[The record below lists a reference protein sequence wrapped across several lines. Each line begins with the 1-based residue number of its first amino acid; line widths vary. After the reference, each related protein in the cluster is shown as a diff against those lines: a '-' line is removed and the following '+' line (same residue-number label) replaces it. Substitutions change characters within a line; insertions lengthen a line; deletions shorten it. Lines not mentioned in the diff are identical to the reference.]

1 MYYDKVYLYR
11 KIKKNMEN
19 LNDIFSDIFNTTFF
33 KDNFQTEIDDEE
45 AELKATGWTRAD
57 IDSIVKTVT
66 NK

>member
-1 MYYDKVYLYR
+1 MK
-11 KIKKNMEN
+11 N
-19 LNDIFSDIFNTTFF
+19 LNDIFNTAFF
-33 KDNFQTEIDDEE
+33 QDNLQIEIDAEE